1 MTITEL
7 LAQFANPET
16 LKTLSFANKLLAGLV
31 TTVLGMG
38 ITFIALIM
46 LQVLISWMD
55 QLINRT
61 AARPKK
67 TSQKAPAPFPA
78 SEAASQLETNEQ
90 GDDSELVAVIT
101 AVIAMKMKTGVDNI
115 VIKNIVKIED
125 RSPLWNR
132 AGIIEQMNSRF

>member
-31 TTVLGMG
+31 TTVLGIG

-67 TSQKAPAPFPA
+67 TSQKTPAPHPA
-78 SEAASQLETNEQ
+78 SEAAAQQETYEQ

-115 VIKNIVKIED
+115 IIKNIAKIED

>member
-16 LKTLSFANKLLAGLV
+16 ISTLSFTYKLLAGLV

-38 ITFIALIM
+38 ITFIALII

-55 QLINRT
+55 RLINRSVVVKEST
-61 AARPKK
+61 QVFQTPVN
-67 TSQKAPAPFPA
+67 TSDTPEIQ
-78 SEAASQLETNEQ
+78 N
-90 GDDSELVAVIT
+90 DNELVAVI
-101 AVIAMKMKTGVDNI
+101 AGVIAMKLKTSVDNI
-115 VIKNIVKIED
+115 VIKNITKIED

-132 AGIIEQMNSRF
+132 AGIIEQMNSRL